1 MDADPPR
8 PPSPI
13 FYTRYHRPYFSPVE
27 VEALSMK
34 QRGKLSTSQEEKQRQ
49 QACVLI
55 EAVGGRIGFPRKTI
69 ATAQNLYHRF
79 HLMFPRKDFNFS
91 DVALACLY
99 ASSKMHDT
107 LKKPQDILMVSYAVR
122 FPDLAA
128 KSQAVG
134 GELVMDPEK
143 VEQDRH
149 RLLGIERPILETI
162 CFNFTTRMPFP
173 YVVKIGRAL
182 GATKYLTNLAWRL
195 ATDSNRTL
203 APLQYPPHSLALSC
217 VYLAALLLSYDS
229 AGPPE
234 ETSHTGRTSAEV
246 AEFLGNNGPWQAQ
259 FKCSLE
265 DVQEIAHVVM
275 DLLLHESTT
284 TSSAQPSP
292 STPQSPS
299 PYAHL
304 HYHPPVSP
312 QGHLTPSIPHL
323 PDQLTRLKILMR
335 ENDVARERNRNTEIA
350 LESMRFGSKHGA
362 GVTTWAGEAEGLSL
376 NSGVARFMFGPYVSE
391 QGG

>member
-1 MDADPPR
+1 
-8 PPSPI
+8 
-13 FYTRYHRPYFSPVE
+13 
-27 VEALSMK
+27 MK

-49 QACVLI
+49 QACAFI
-55 EAVGGRIGFPRKTI
+55 EAVGGRIGFPRKTM

-79 HLMFPRKDFNFS
+79 HLMFPRKDFNFLE
-91 DVALACLY
+91 VALACIY

-122 FPDLAA
+122 FPELAA

-173 YVVKIGRAL
+173 YVVKIGRAV

-195 ATDSNRTL
+195 ATDCNRTL

-217 VYLAALLLSYDS
+217 VYLAALLLSQDS
-229 AGPPE
+229 TGPSE
-234 ETSHTGRTSAEV
+234 EASHTGRTSAEV
-246 AEFLGNNGPWQAQ
+246 AEFLGNYGPWQTQ
-259 FKCSLE
+259 FKCGLE
-265 DVQEIAHVVM
+265 DVQEIAHIVM

-304 HYHPPVSP
+304 HHHPPVSS

-335 ENDVARERNRNTEIA
+335 ESDVPRERNRNAEIG
-350 LESMRFGSKHGA
+350 LESMRFGTKNCA

-376 NSGVARFMFGPYVSE
+376 SSGAARFMFGPYGSE
-391 QGG
+391 QA